1 MNSTTEQT
9 TTCPK
14 CGLVCQGPRIRPHN
28 CAARQAHPERY
39 LPPNLPRPAAPSGP
53 DSTGRKGGPAE
64 EQAPAP
70 GTLSKGAKPLTLAA
84 LGAMPLVL
92 AGESEDATLGRQLT
106 EQWERAIGGTREQIV
121 FGAMMLKLKAR
132 IATGSA
138 RGATKG
144 SHDPTSSGTGLK
156 GWLKTHAPKVGESTA
171 YRLMEIAE
179 GVQDLCKLG
188 KKVDLEE
195 LLAGSVEDLPER
207 LAKKREEIEKLI
219 EGKSQRQLLLA
230 FGGGS
235 GKARGGDT
243 SHAKK
248 LSPEEEQAALEAALR
263 EDATAPFKAFEA
275 MGEAWRILNDAE
287 IEGAIDIA
295 EEWVKKAR
303 AWLSAPK
310 NKRPVLDRVKAILKE
325 AH

>member
-39 LPPNLPRPAAPSGP
+39 LSLNLPRPAAPSGP

-64 EQAPAP
+64 KQAPAL
-70 GTLSKGAKPLTLAA
+70 GILSKGAKPLSLAA
-84 LGAMPLVL
+84 LQAMPLVL

-121 FGAMMLKLKAR
+121 FGAMMLKLRER
-132 IATGSA
+132 ISSA
-138 RGATKG
+138 RGRVHPGGA
-144 SHDPTSSGTGLK
+144 SSKDTGVE
-156 GWLKTHAPKVGESTA
+156 GWLKQHAPKISKGTA

-243 SHAKK
+243 SHAPK
-248 LSPEEEQAALEAALR
+248 LTPEEELARMEAALR
-263 EDATAPFKAFEA
+263 EDASVPFSALES
-275 MGEAWRILNDAE
+275 MGDAWRILDDAA
-287 IEGAIDIA
+287 IEARIDIA
-295 EEWVKKAR
+295 EAWTQKAR
-303 AWLSAPK
+303 AWLKTPK
-310 NKRPVLDRVKAILKE
+310 AKRPVLDRVKAMLKE

>member
-121 FGAMMLKLKAR
+121 FGAMMLKLRAKV
-132 IATGSA
+132 GGVSA
-138 RGATKG
+138 CGHSSKTKG
-144 SHDPTSSGTGLK
+144 EGLA
-156 GWLKTHAPKVGESTA
+156 GWLDQNAPKISRGTA

-207 LAKKREEIEKLI
+207 LAKKRVEIEKLI

-235 GKARGGDT
+235 NKARGGDT

-248 LSPEEEQAALEAALR
+248 LTPEEEQAAMEAALR
-263 EDATAPFKAFEA
+263 EDASAPFVALES
-275 MGEAWRILNDAE
+275 MGEAWRILDDAE
-287 IEGAIDIA
+287 IESRIEVA
-295 EEWVKKAR
+295 EEWAKKAR
-303 AWLSAPK
+303 AWLSTPK
-310 NKRPVLDRVKAILKE
+310 SKRPVLDLVKAVLKE
-325 AH
+325 TH

>member
-1 MNSTTEQT
+1 MKSTTEET

-39 LPPNLPRPAAPSGP
+39 LPTPLPRPAAPSGP

-64 EQAPAP
+64 RQAPAP
-70 GTLSKGAKPLTLAA
+70 GTLSKGAKPLTLAS
-84 LGAMPLVL
+84 LSAMPLTL
-92 AGESEDATLGRQLT
+92 AGESEDATMGRQLT

-132 IATGSA
+132 VLAPRAESKHEGSGRFA
-138 RGATKG
+138 KG
-144 SHDPTSSGTGLK
+144 EGLK
-156 GWLKTHAPKVGESTA
+156 GWLKAHAPKVGESTA

-195 LLAGSVEDLPER
+195 LLAGSAEDMPEK
-207 LAKKREEIEKLI
+207 LAKKRAEIESLI

-243 SHAKK
+243 SHAPK
-248 LSPEEEQAALEAALR
+248 LTPEEEQARMEAALR
-263 EDATAPFKAFEA
+263 EDASVPFAALES
-275 MGEAWRILNDAE
+275 MGDAWRILDDAE
-287 IEGAIDIA
+287 IEARIEIA
-295 EEWVKKAR
+295 EAWTQKAR
-303 AWLSAPK
+303 AWLKTPK
-310 NKRPVLDRVKAILKE
+310 AKRPVLDRVKAVLKE